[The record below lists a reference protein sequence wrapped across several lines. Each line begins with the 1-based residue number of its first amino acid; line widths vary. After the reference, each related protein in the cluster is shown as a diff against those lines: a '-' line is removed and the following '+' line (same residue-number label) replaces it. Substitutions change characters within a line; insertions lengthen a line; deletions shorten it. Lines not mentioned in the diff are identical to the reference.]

1 MRSKTIKKIYQN
13 VKDADHKKLIKEY
26 YSSKRAFLMNE
37 RVGGGHLFSGVSTG
51 AVEVGAGAAETAA
64 TGVASTAAAAAAI
77 TGIVFGAPIA
87 LTAYSLKGLGTVRG
101 TIEFDY
107 RMNISGQTSGEDVN
121 GDGKESI
128 VWTKAFAKGTK
139 MYKVVENSLPLIFT
153 YNGSLRDKAVI
164 PHAVGDDVE
173 ITIKKDG
180 PEIDEA
186 NDIIALINEGKLD
199 LHSLKK
205 HFLDKFKPQKQERG
219 GKTTVLKLKEPDED
233 KPDGDKEDKT
243 RSDPKPKP
251 KKGGGNSK
259 VKEIQ
264 KIVGANPDGVWG
276 PETEGKI
283 YKFVSERVT
292 AMEVDSLSLDMVKR
306 GQDKGAIK
314 KVLTKLVKESWKN
327 NIGKTKSFTVN
338 NIKTFTPSGAASAY
352 KPTLD
357 GMLSFIKLIDDAS
370 EGKTFKE
377 TLGPGYIPESRANLY
392 RKRYRRY

>member
-1 MRSKTIKKIYQN
+1 VRSKTIKKIYQN

-26 YSSKRAFLMNE
+26 YNSKRAFLMNE
-37 RVGGGHLFSGVSTG
+37 VSNDAALTAATVAGTKGVVAGLAGGTAA
-51 AVEVGAGAAETAA
+51 AVAGAA
-64 TGVASTAAAAAAI
+64 AI
-77 TGIVFGAPIA
+77 SGIVFGAPIA
-87 LTAYSLKGLGTVRG
+87 LASYSLKGLGTVRG

-139 MYKVVENSLPLIFT
+139 MYKVVENSLPLIFDIE
-153 YNGSLRDKAVI
+153 GKLKERAEI
-164 PHAVGDDVE
+164 PNAVGDNV
-173 ITIKKDG
+173 TIKIKEDG
-180 PEIDEA
+180 PEIAAA

-199 LHSLKK
+199 VDSLAK
-205 HFLDKFKPQKQERG
+205 HFLDKFNPKPAPVAK
-219 GKTTVLKLKEPDED
+219 KEEPPSSE
-233 KPDGDKEDKT
+233 KETQDREET
-243 RSDPKPKP
+243 KPKP

-292 AMEVDSLSLDMVKR
+292 AITVDGLPGPLNMVER

-327 NIGKTKSFTVN
+327 NIGKTKSFKVN
-338 NIKTFTPSGAASAY
+338 NAKTFTPSGAASAY

-357 GMLSFIKLIDDAS
+357 GMLSFIKVIDDAS

>member
-26 YSSKRAFLMNE
+26 YNSKRAFLMNE
-37 RVGGGHLFSGVSTG
+37 VSND
-51 AVEVGAGAAETAA
+51 AALTAA
-64 TGVASTAAAAAAI
+64 TVAGTKGVVAGLAGGTAAAVAGAAAI

-87 LTAYSLKGLGTVRG
+87 LASYSLKGLGTVRG
-101 TIEFDY
+101 KIEKIY
-107 RMNISGQTSGEDVN
+107 SYGLPQSGKDVN
-121 GDGKESI
+121 NDGKESV
-128 VWTKAFAKGTK
+128 VWTKAFAKSTNE
-139 MYKVVENSLPLIFT
+139 YKTVENSLPLIFDIE
-153 YNGSLRDKAVI
+153 GKLKESAEI
-164 PHAVGDDVE
+164 PNAVGDNV
-173 ITIKKDG
+173 TIKIKEDG
-180 PEIDEA
+180 PEIEAA
-186 NDIIALINEGKLD
+186 NDIIALIKEGKLD
-199 LHSLKK
+199 VDSLAK
-205 HFLDKFKPQKQERG
+205 HFLDKFKPKPAPVA
-219 GKTTVLKLKEPDED
+219 KKEEPPSSE
-233 KPDGDKEDKT
+233 KETQDREET
-243 RSDPKPKP
+243 KPKP

-292 AMEVDSLSLDMVKR
+292 AMEVDSLSLDMIKS
-306 GQDKGAIK
+306 GPDKGAIK